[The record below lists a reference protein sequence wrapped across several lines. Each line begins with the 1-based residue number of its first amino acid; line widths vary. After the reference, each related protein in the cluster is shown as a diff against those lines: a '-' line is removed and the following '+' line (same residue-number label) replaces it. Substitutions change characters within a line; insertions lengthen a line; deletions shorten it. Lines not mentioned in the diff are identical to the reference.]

1 LRKRKSLQH
10 LNQKV
15 LDDRTT
21 AEGITIICY
30 LFFFVCALLSLSF
43 GEEGSTPKAT
53 INMELCILSSFGLAM
68 MTNKST
74 C

>member
-1 LRKRKSLQH
+1 MIGQQ
-10 LNQKV
+10 QKV
-15 LDDRTT
+15 LQSSVT
-21 AEGITIICY
+21 C
-30 LFFFVCALLSLSF
+30 FFVCALLSLSF

-68 MTNKST
+68 TNKST